1 MSHVRDRR
9 LTEAVLAFLVAS
21 ALLGALAL
29 LPAGL
34 GGPTADAQATA
45 PAATTAGPAIELNMA
60 ATVNDAVSPPAGQ
73 INSGDTITHTFT
85 VKNAGDVRLDDLSV
99 VDPDTDGV
107 ECVKTTLTPGES
119 TTCTSKTTVRIQ
131 QAHIDAGVIKS
142 RKARAAAYSPSPE
155 RTQVD
160 DTAAATTIIPT
171 DEEITFTKER
181 SGPKV
186 AVKAGDPIYFLFTL
200 SNPGN
205 VVLLEVSVDD
215 PSVSRV
221 NCLQDFILPGRTL
234 TCTATYTVTQ
244 ADIAAG
250 VIENTAKVSAK
261 TSNKKTVAAS
271 DSVSVSVSGSASGS
285 ATSGRLA
292 GPNRY
297 STAVEISKAT
307 FGPGVDAVYIATGV
321 NFPDALAGSA
331 ASGGDG
337 PILLATKG
345 AVGGATLT
353 ELRRLKPKRI
363 IVLGG
368 TGAVSAAVESTL
380 KKHAPT
386 TRQAGADRY
395 STAAAISAG
404 HFQPGAA
411 TAFVATGEDFPD
423 ALAGGPAAAK
433 LGGPILLTQ
442 RDRLPSATVSEL
454 RRLKPKRIV
463 VLGGTGVVSTAVE
476 NALKGYTPGKV
487 SRLAGA
493 DRYSTGRAI
502 SQNAFGPGVPVA
514 YVATGANFPD
524 ALAGGAAGA
533 FKNGPVLLVAGAAIP
548 KATKDELA
556 RLQPKR
562 IIVLGGTAVVPKAT
576 QDALGAYVR

>member
-9 LTEAVLAFLVAS
+9 LTEAVLPFLVAF
-21 ALLGALAL
+21 ALFAALAL

-34 GGPTADAQATA
+34 GGLTADAQTTATA
-45 PAATTAGPAIELNMA
+45 PTAAGPAIELNMA
-60 ATVNDAVSPPAGQ
+60 ATVNDAVAPPAGQ

-99 VDPDTDGV
+99 VDPDTEGV
-107 ECVKTTLTPGES
+107 ECVKTTLAPGES
-119 TTCTSKTTVRIQ
+119 TTCTSNTTVRIQ
-131 QAHIDAGVIKS
+131 QAHIDEGVIKS
-142 RKARAAAYSPSPE
+142 REARAAAYSPSPE

-171 DEEITFTKER
+171 VEGISFTKAR
-181 SGPKV
+181 SGPEV
-186 AVKAGDPIYFLFTL
+186 AVKAGDPIYYLFTL

-250 VIENTAKVSAK
+250 VIENTAKLSAK

-271 DSVSVSVSGSASGS
+271 DSVSVSVSGSVSGS

-442 RDRLPSATVSEL
+442 RDKLPSATVSEL

-476 NALKGYTPGKV
+476 KALKGYTSGKV

-502 SQNAFGPGVPVA
+502 SQDAFGPGVPVA

-556 RLQPKR
+556 RLQPKQ